1 MHKTVFLL
9 LSLVASVVGVEAQ
22 NISGKVVD
30 ERGAAVSYVTV
41 ALLEASDSSF
51 VTGVIA
57 GDDGSF
63 TMAGQADNRLVKVSG
78 VGYRTVILSAA
89 TYMSILLHPSEQ
101 SMKEVTVTASR
112 PVFKMKEGQFVSH
125 IQGTVFSQLGKAVN
139 VLQQLPMM
147 SSDGTTV
154 LGKGTPLVY
163 INNRRMRDW
172 NELDR
177 IASDMIKDIRI
188 DMNPGAKYSSDVRA
202 VIFITTVKPVGEGLG
217 GEIGLQE
224 SASDY
229 WNNRGWLNLN
239 YRRKGLDVF
248 LSGSLNAF
256 SNSRY
261 RREDAYAFEY
271 NGKDVDASYDGDGY
285 ESSKSGYVSVGF
297 NELITPKQSVG
308 ATYAFTRVFS
318 SNASQEYQNRLS
330 MGADVSDF
338 ATGIHAFSHSSN
350 HNIGVYYENVFS
362 DHLSLNVDGSYA
374 HYANYNRQSIVDT
387 REEDNSTLTPVSRS
401 SADMGAVKT
410 VVASSLAGG
419 KLEYGFE
426 TTFTR
431 YRQKYDVEAGGND
444 VLRNSDNLSRQSAL
458 DVFVNYSRNFGK
470 VYTQASSMS
479 MPTMITMWAASIW
492 MKAAGT
498 IIMCCRHCQSRMI

>member
-9 LSLVASVVGVEAQ
+9 LSLVASVVVAEAQ

-89 TYMSILLHPSEQ
+89 TDMSILLHPSEQ

-177 IASDMIKDIRI
+177 IPSDMIKDIRI
-188 DMNPGAKYSSDVRA
+188 DMNPGAKYSSEVRA

-217 GEIGLQE
+217 GEVGLQE

-229 WNNRGWLNLN
+229 WNNRG
-239 YRRKGLDVF
+239 
-248 LSGSLNAF
+248 
-256 SNSRY
+256 
-261 RREDAYAFEY
+261 
-271 NGKDVDASYDGDGY
+271 
-285 ESSKSGYVSVGF
+285 
-297 NELITPKQSVG
+297 
-308 ATYAFTRVFS
+308 
-318 SNASQEYQNRLS
+318 
-330 MGADVSDF
+330 
-338 ATGIHAFSHSSN
+338 
-350 HNIGVYYENVFS
+350 
-362 DHLSLNVDGSYA
+362 
-374 HYANYNRQSIVDT
+374 
-387 REEDNSTLTPVSRS
+387 
-401 SADMGAVKT
+401 
-410 VVASSLAGG
+410 
-419 KLEYGFE
+419 
-426 TTFTR
+426 
-431 YRQKYDVEAGGND
+431 
-444 VLRNSDNLSRQSAL
+444 
-458 DVFVNYSRNFGK
+458 
-470 VYTQASSMS
+470 
-479 MPTMITMWAASIW
+479 
-492 MKAAGT
+492 
-498 IIMCCRHCQSRMI
+498 